1 MAVVVEIACDQCG
14 GPVWRYC
21 YESLAHAVH
30 YAEGDA
36 SYASLAEP
44 AAAGGLDGRSVIC
57 KTCRGEA

>member
-1 MAVVVEIACDQCG
+1 MMCVVVEIACDQCG
-14 GPVWRYC
+14 GPVWRYQ

-36 SYASLAEP
+36 SYAEP
-44 AAAGGLDGRSVIC
+44 AAAGGLDGRSVTC